1 MLDFEDENEM
11 IIHAWCSHR
20 CCSSMPDAT
29 LVIGEDIVILTF
41 LRAVKV
47 FLLFSFDEVHH
58 CDDDIGDYKEP
69 DSYVTRFGRD
79 QSVCPAGVAAPSLRL
94 PRTSSGSIRVTAL

>member
-1 MLDFEDENEM
+1 MLDFEDENDM

-58 CDDDIGDYKEP
+58 CDDDNGGNEEP
-69 DSYVTRFGRD
+69 DSYVTRYGRD
-79 QSVCPAGVAAPSLRL
+79 QSVCTAGVAAPPLRL
-94 PRTSSGSIRVTAL
+94 PCTLRCSIKVTML